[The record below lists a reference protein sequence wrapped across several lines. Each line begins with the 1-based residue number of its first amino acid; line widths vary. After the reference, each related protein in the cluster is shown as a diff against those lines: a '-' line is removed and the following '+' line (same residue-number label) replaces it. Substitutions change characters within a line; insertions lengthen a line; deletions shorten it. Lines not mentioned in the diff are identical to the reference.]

1 MKSRRGEK
9 CTVITRNDLERS
21 KYEPSQEIN
30 KLYHKWNVYNKI
42 YIVSS
47 FVTCFSC
54 VLYTVFFPHARRIT
68 INNEKFQ
75 IRSNKLTMRLRPR
88 LVWRF
93 QTFAKIRRAKKDK
106 WKYRD
111 LNHWTIVKE
120 WRTSNSW
127 QTFIFFS
134 HDSFV
139 SRIKNCLGRG
149 VKKHAHDTCITTAD
163 WRLSDKLF
171 LIGLI

>member
-1 MKSRRGEK
+1 MRSFALINATTCRGQFFGMIRCSLESSNLILPKSFGNTTLPFRTRRVSNYLKFNRLMKSRRGEK
-9 CTVITRNDLERS
+9 CTVITRNDLEGS
-21 KYEPSQEIN
+21 KYEPSPEIN

-42 YIVSS
+42 NIVSS

-75 IRSNKLTMRLRPR
+75 IRLNKLTMRLRPR

-93 QTFAKIRRAKKDK
+93 QTFVKICRAKKDE

-111 LNHWTIVKE
+111 LNH
-120 WRTSNSW
+120 
-127 QTFIFFS
+127 
-134 HDSFV
+134 
-139 SRIKNCLGRG
+139 
-149 VKKHAHDTCITTAD
+149 
-163 WRLSDKLF
+163 
-171 LIGLI
+171 